1 MKGEPLQTES
11 PNPALGKENGDVG
24 CAMGIVGERFSGEGT
39 WNREARRVT
48 LLAAELGV
56 VLDREMLILCDVREL
71 MALRFGLQRALAR
84 EARRPWAILRPT
96 PAMAALR
103 LRRCG
108 AIISRAAL
116 LSLKGPWTT
125 AQIMLSKSSRR
136 GRVWLAACTTRL
148 RPLLPDDVL
157 VGGNKASVRKEKRV

>member
-1 MKGEPLQTES
+1 MKGEPLQTVS
-11 PNPALGKENGDVG
+11 PDPVLGKENGDVG
-24 CAMGIVGERFSGEGT
+24 CAMGTVGERFSGEGT
-39 WNREARRVT
+39 WNCEARRVT
-48 LLAAELGV
+48 LLAEELGV
-56 VLDREMLILCDVREL
+56 VLDKETLILCDVRDL
-71 MALRFGLQRALAR
+71 MALRLGLQRALAG

-116 LSLKGPWTT
+116 LSLKGLRTT

-136 GRVWLAACTTRL
+136 GRVW
-148 RPLLPDDVL
+148 
-157 VGGNKASVRKEKRV
+157 